1 MSGKCIFVGD
11 YKTKHNIYENSITG
25 FFMKLQ
31 LTVLALAGAMALS
44 ANAQQSAARTTQVSY
59 EKSTSHNWFITFQG
73 GASVLTKGDNA
84 KAKFGD
90 RLTFTPSL
98 AVGKWHSP
106 YYATRLKAEFGEAKS
121 FYNST
126 SLLKHENYFVGAHYD
141 FMLDLVSFFSHYGK
155 KNLISVVPFVGV
167 GYEYKFDSSLGYK
180 NAHAATANAG
190 LQLGIRLGE
199 RVDFVLEG
207 QSTWNGLQIRN
218 SFPREYSDRHRL
230 SASAGLNF
238 RLGKVGFAPVTP
250 LDESLVANLNSQI
263 NALRAE
269 NAELAKRPVDCPEVV
284 AAPAVATASHFLADK
299 SILFAHGKSA
309 VSKDQLITVFDA
321 SEFVKKHGGELV
333 ITGYTQKSESRFA
346 GLAEKRAQAVA
357 RILTEEYGVPSEKI
371 TIEYKDASEAI
382 FDAKNTAWNRSVVIR
397 SK

>member
-1 MSGKCIFVGD
+1 
-11 YKTKHNIYENSITG
+11 
-25 FFMKLQ
+25 MKLQ

-44 ANAQQSAARTTQVSY
+44 ANAQESAARMTQVSY
-59 EKSTSHNWFITFQG
+59 EKSTPNNWFITFQG
-73 GASVLTKGDNA
+73 GASILANGDNS
-84 KAKFGD
+84 KAKFSE

-106 YYATRLKAEFGEAKS
+106 YYATRLKAEVGEAKS

-141 FMLDLVSFFSHYGK
+141 FMLDLVNLFSRYGQ
-155 KNLISVVPFVGV
+155 KNVISLVPFVGL
-167 GYEYKFDSSLGYK
+167 GYEYKFDSSERFHDV
-180 NAHAATANAG
+180 HAATANVG

-207 QSTWNGLQIRN
+207 QSSWNGIEIRN
-218 SFPREYSDRHRL
+218 SFPREYNDTQRL

-238 RLGKVGFAPVTP
+238 RLGKIGFTAVTP
-250 LDESLVANLNSQI
+250 LDEALVANLNGQI

-321 SEFVKKHGGELV
+321 SEFVKKYDGELV

-371 TIEYKDASEAI
+371 TIEYKDASEGL
-382 FDAKNTAWNRSVVIR
+382 FDGKNTAWNRSVVIR